1 MTVPDIDHRLD
12 APIVTVA
19 ATDRVRDL
27 LATQPD
33 ADLLAAMLGVTL

>member
-1 MTVPDIDHRLD
+1 MPDIDHRLD
-12 APIVTVA
+12 APIVT

-33 ADLLAAMLGVTL
+33 ADLLAAMLGVQT

>member
-12 APIVTVA
+12 APTA
-19 ATDRVRDL
+19 TATDRVRDL

>member
-1 MTVPDIDHRLD
+1 VPDIDHRLD
-12 APIVTVA
+12 APIVT

-33 ADLLAAMLGVTL
+33 ADLLAARLVTP

>member
-33 ADLLAAMLGVTL
+33 ADLLAAMLGVDR

>member
-1 MTVPDIDHRLD
+1 MPDIDHRLD

-27 LATQPD
+27 IATQPD
-33 ADLLAAMLGVTL
+33 GDLLAAMLGVTL

>member
-1 MTVPDIDHRLD
+1 MPDIDHRLD
-12 APIVTVA
+12 APIVT

>member
-12 APIVTVA
+12 APIVT